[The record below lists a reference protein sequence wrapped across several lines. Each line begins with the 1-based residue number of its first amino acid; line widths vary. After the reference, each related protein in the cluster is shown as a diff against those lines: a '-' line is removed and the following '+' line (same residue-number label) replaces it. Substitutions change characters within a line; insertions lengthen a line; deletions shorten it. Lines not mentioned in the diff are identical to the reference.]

1 MSKSSHRQDPQ
12 ARFRKAEAMPT
23 EKSPIFKND
32 DPQDAKNRRSP
43 TGERGRQRRDLI
55 LDTAADLLAT
65 GGAEAINT
73 NTLAE
78 QANISVGSVY
88 QYFSNKEAILTALG
102 ERYMQQLSGNT
113 VAALQQDVSGLD
125 FAAIVDRTIDPM
137 IAFERRH
144 PAFSYLSSAQDEEGI
159 LAIGVKQIDR
169 EILVTIHDLLL
180 RICPNLDPT
189 KGWQVARV
197 TKALYKGMSYLIQQE
212 PEIEKTGGDVNVM
225 IIDMKQMMVTYLEQ
239 QLGRISVDRSS

>member
-12 ARFRKAEAMPT
+12 DKQQ
-23 EKSPIFKND
+23 KSLIFKND

-73 NTLAE
+73 NALADR
-78 QANISVGSVY
+78 ANISVGSVY

-102 ERYMQQLSGNT
+102 ERYMQQLSSNT
-113 VAALQQDVSGLD
+113 VAALQQDMSGLD

-144 PAFSYLSSAQDEEGI
+144 PAFSHLSSAHDKEGI

-169 EILVTIHDLLL
+169 EILATIHDLLL

-225 IIDMKQMMVTYLEQ
+225 IIDMKQMMVAYLEQ

>member
-12 ARFRKAEAMPT
+12 DRT
-23 EKSPIFKND
+23 EKSPTLKND

-73 NTLAE
+73 NALADR
-78 QANISVGSVY
+78 AKISVGSVY

-102 ERYMQQLSGNT
+102 ERYMQQLSSNT
-113 VAALQQDVSGLD
+113 VAALQQDMSGLN

-137 IAFERRH
+137 VAFERRH
-144 PAFSYLSSAQDEEGI
+144 PAFSYLSSGQDG
-159 LAIGVKQIDR
+159 
-169 EILVTIHDLLL
+169 
-180 RICPNLDPT
+180 
-189 KGWQVARV
+189 
-197 TKALYKGMSYLIQQE
+197 
-212 PEIEKTGGDVNVM
+212 
-225 IIDMKQMMVTYLEQ
+225 
-239 QLGRISVDRSS
+239 

>member
-1 MSKSSHRQDPQ
+1 MSKSSHRQDAQ
-12 ARFRKAEAMPT
+12 ARP
-23 EKSPIFKND
+23 EKSPILKND

-73 NTLAE
+73 NTLADR
-78 QANISVGSVY
+78 ANISVGSVY

-102 ERYMQQLSGNT
+102 ERYMQQLSSNT
-113 VAALQQDVSGLD
+113 VAALQQDFSGLD

-144 PAFSYLSSAQDEEGI
+144 PAFGHLSSAHDGEGT

-169 EILVTIHDLLL
+169 EILTTIHDLLL
-180 RICPNLDPT
+180 RICPDLDPT
-189 KGWQVARV
+189 QGWQVARV

-212 PEIEKTGGDVNVM
+212 LEIEKTGGDVDIM
-225 IIDMKQMMVTYLEQ
+225 IIDMKQMMVAYLEQ

>member
-1 MSKSSHRQDPQ
+1 MSKSSHRQD
-12 ARFRKAEAMPT
+12 KL
-23 EKSPIFKND
+23 EKSLTLKND

-73 NTLAE
+73 NALADR
-78 QANISVGSVY
+78 AKISVGSVY

-102 ERYMQQLSGNT
+102 ERYMQQLSSNT

-144 PAFSYLSSAQDEEGI
+144 PAFSYLSSGQDGEGI

-169 EILVTIHDLLL
+169 EILATIHDLLL
-180 RICPNLDPT
+180 RICPDLDPT
-189 KGWQVARV
+189 QGWQVARV

-212 PEIEKTGGDVNVM
+212 PEIEKTRGDVNVM
-225 IIDMKQMMVTYLEQ
+225 IIDMKQMMVAYLEQ
-239 QLGRISVDRSS
+239 QLGRISIDRSS

>member
-1 MSKSSHRQDPQ
+1 
-12 ARFRKAEAMPT
+12 
-23 EKSPIFKND
+23 
-32 DPQDAKNRRSP
+32 
-43 TGERGRQRRDLI
+43 LI
-55 LDTAADLLAT
+55 LDTAADLLVT

-73 NTLAE
+73 NALADR
-78 QANISVGSVY
+78 AKISVGSVY

-102 ERYMQQLSGNT
+102 ERYMQQLSSNT

-144 PAFSYLSSAQDEEGI
+144 PAFSHLSSAHDGEGI

-180 RICPNLDPT
+180 RICPDLDPT
-189 KGWQVARV
+189 QGWQVARV

-212 PEIEKTGGDVNVM
+212 PEIEKVGGDVNVM

>member
-12 ARFRKAEAMPT
+12 DKL
-23 EKSPIFKND
+23 EKSPTLKND

-73 NTLAE
+73 NALADR
-78 QANISVGSVY
+78 AKISVGSVY

-102 ERYMQQLSGNT
+102 ERYMQQLSSNT

-137 IAFERRH
+137 IAFELRH
-144 PAFSYLSSAQDEEGI
+144 PAFSHLSSAHDGEGI

-169 EILVTIHDLLL
+169 EILATIHDLLL
-180 RICPNLDPT
+180 RICPDLDPT

-225 IIDMKQMMVTYLEQ
+225 IIDMKQMMVAYLEQ

>member
-12 ARFRKAEAMPT
+12 DPVEN
-23 EKSPIFKND
+23 SPIVKND
-32 DPQDAKNRRSP
+32 DPKDAKNRRSP

-65 GGAEAINT
+65 GGVEAINT
-73 NTLAE
+73 NALADR
-78 QANISVGSVY
+78 AKISVGSVY

-102 ERYMQQLSGNT
+102 ERYMQQLSSNT
-113 VAALQQDVSGLD
+113 VAALQQDMSGLD

-137 IAFERRH
+137 IAFERRY
-144 PAFSYLSSAQDEEGI
+144 PAFSHLSSGQDGEGI

-169 EILVTIHDLLL
+169 DILATIHNLLL
-180 RICPNLDPT
+180 RICPDLDPH
-189 KGWQVARV
+189 KGGQIARV

-212 PEIEKTGGDVNVM
+212 PEIEQAGGDVNMM
-225 IIDMKQMMVTYLEQ
+225 IIDIKQMMVAYLEQ
-239 QLGRISVDRSS
+239 QLGRIT